1 MIQCVKTT
9 LSNVEY
15 EYDYADEEDNTGL
28 ESTDEPYSKKLGDIN
43 FFPQNMTNTTNET
56 SFAFATTIEPMKKEI
71 LNQERANSF
80 KNWLDDKSEEL
91 HELNMN
97 YSGFN
102 LLNETYDKFLKKDAK
117 FAWIN
122 FTDMIMNISE
132 TISEVLYNK
141 TLLVKDLSERVEKAY
156 DEYQDNNETIQKS
169 LNFTYY
175 DAKSPKTFCDMAEL
189 LKKSHGKKLHIK
201 GASKADTK

>member
-1 MIQCVKTT
+1 M
-9 LSNVEY
+9 EY

-28 ESTDEPYSKKLGDIN
+28 DSTNEPYLNKLGDLY
-43 FFPQNMTNTTNET
+43 FGQNMTNTTNET
-56 SFAFATTIEPMKKEI
+56 SFAYATTFEPTKKEI

-189 LKKSHGKKLHIK
+189 LKKSHGKKLNIK
-201 GASKADTK
+201 GASKADIK